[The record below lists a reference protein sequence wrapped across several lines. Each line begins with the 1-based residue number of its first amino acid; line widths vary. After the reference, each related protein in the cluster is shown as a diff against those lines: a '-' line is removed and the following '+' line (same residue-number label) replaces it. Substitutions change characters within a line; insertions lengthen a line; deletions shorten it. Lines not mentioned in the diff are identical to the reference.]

1 MQPSVGER
9 ALAGLLGRLGQRE
22 LLIAFLKRF
31 ASVYRAADASLPER
45 VRHEWLP
52 VSSTIGQVVRAR
64 TLDGKE
70 TTGRAVGIDDFGS
83 LQLSTDTGEARVAFG
98 DVEHL

>member
-1 MQPSVGER
+1 
-9 ALAGLLGRLGQRE
+9 
-22 LLIAFLKRF
+22 
-31 ASVYRAADASLPER
+31 
-45 VRHEWLP
+45 

-98 DVEHL
+98 DVEHLRPSA